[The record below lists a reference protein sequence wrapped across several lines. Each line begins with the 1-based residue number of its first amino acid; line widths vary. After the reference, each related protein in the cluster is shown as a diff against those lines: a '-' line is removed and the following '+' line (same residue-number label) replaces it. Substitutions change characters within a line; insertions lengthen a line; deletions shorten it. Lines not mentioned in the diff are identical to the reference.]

1 MKWLL
6 DTCVLSELSR
16 KRPHPNVMAW
26 MESVQDDLLFI
37 SVLTVGELRKGIAAN
52 PDPAR
57 RESLR
62 QWLESDIFEPFS
74 DTILPVDT
82 AIAERWGDI
91 CGEAERTGRKRPAI
105 DALLAATA
113 LVHGLTVATRN
124 VADFAGTGAV
134 VFNPFE

>member
-16 KRPHPNVMAW
+16 KRPDPNVMAW

-37 SVLTVGELRKGIAAN
+37 SVLTIGELRKGIAAS

-62 QWLESDIFEPFS
+62 QWLESDVLEPFS
-74 DTILPVDT
+74 DTLLPVDA

-113 LVHGLTVATRN
+113 LVHGLTVVTRN
-124 VADFAGTGAV
+124 VADFAGTGAA
-134 VFNPFE
+134 VFNPFF

>member
-16 KRPHPNVMAW
+16 KRPDPNVMAW

-62 QWLESDIFEPFS
+62 QWLKSDILKPFA
-74 DTILPVDT
+74 DTILPVDM
-82 AIAERWGDI
+82 AIAERWGMI
-91 CGEAERTGRKRPAI
+91 CGEAERSGRTRPAI

-124 VADFAGTGAV
+124 VDDFSGTGASL
-134 VFNPFE
+134 FNPFG

>member
-16 KRPHPNVMAW
+16 KRPDPNVMTW

-52 PDPAR
+52 QDAAR
-57 RESLR
+57 RESLQR
-62 QWLESDIFEPFS
+62 WLESDVLEAFS
-74 DTILPVDT
+74 GAILPIDRE
-82 AIAERWGDI
+82 IAERWGI
-91 CGEAERTGRKRPAI
+91 LCGEAERSGRTRPAI

-124 VADFAGTGAV
+124 VGDFSGTGAAL
-134 VFNPFE
+134 FNPFG

>member
-16 KRPHPNVMAW
+16 KRPNPNVMAW

-62 QWLESDIFEPFS
+62 QWLKSDILKPFA
-74 DTILPVDT
+74 DTILPVDM
-82 AIAERWGDI
+82 AIAERWGMI
-91 CGEAERTGRKRPAI
+91 CGEAERSGRTRPAI

-124 VADFAGTGAV
+124 VDDFSGTGASL
-134 VFNPFE
+134 FNPFG